1 MTEATESQIFLAF
14 FSTVHPRIHAAVPKP
29 LNVVLSLRAQS
40 KSLQHHTKPQKP
52 IAMEICPFE
61 LARV

>member
-40 KSLQHHTKPQKP
+40 KCSNTIKP